1 MTVFANSITTKAMP
15 MQGEAVAL
23 DEAEETEQMKLK
35 ITAGGQEFVA
45 DLEDNATT
53 RALWDMLTL
62 TVPMMDLYG
71 REMCYRF
78 TEALPT
84 ENFRSDAYEVGDL
97 VYWAPGHSLVIL
109 YKQNGEQF
117 SRQQLGHIQSG
128 VEIFD
133 GMGDVNV
140 TFEKYTEQ
148 EPGETVPPESG
159 TEETENTEVN
169 RPNPGNQQ
177 TVPGKGTI
185 LTDDKKQMHYKVTKA
200 GFSGGTVEYLK
211 STNRKATSI
220 TIPGTVSINGITYKV
235 TGIAARAFKDNKSL
249 CKLLQIKE
257 YPYKNGKTYEKKY
270 RKPCIQRN
278 PCKSGHQGS
287 REKTEIL

>member
-220 TIPGTVSINGITYKV
+220 TIPGTVSINGITYNV